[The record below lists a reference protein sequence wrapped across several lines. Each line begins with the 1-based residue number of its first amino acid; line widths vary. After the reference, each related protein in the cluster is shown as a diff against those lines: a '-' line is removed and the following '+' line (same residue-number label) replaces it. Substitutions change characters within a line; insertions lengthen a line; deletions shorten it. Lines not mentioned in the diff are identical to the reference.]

1 MKKTFL
7 LAPLIALV
15 LVGCSKTEDPKTGDV
30 APSETSQSDA
40 TKPTRDEDLARIR
53 ELMEK
58 DESRKTAA
66 EQSSREFG
74 AGVQKGG
81 AAPIRELKY

>member
-1 MKKTFL
+1 MKKTLL
-7 LAPLIALV
+7 LAPLVALV
-15 LVGCSKTEDPKTGDV
+15 LFGCSKTEEP
-30 APSETSQSDA
+30 APAGVTSPASSQPDS

-53 ELMEK
+53 QLMEQ

-81 AAPIRELKY
+81 AAPIRQLKY